1 MAAIRQGQGG
11 MSIKTFIKRLH
22 HGLTEFIKVYR
33 EYRAAHS
40 PLYAAKTAYGIAFR
54 GLPF

>member
-1 MAAIRQGQGG
+1 

>member
-1 MAAIRQGQGG
+1 
-11 MSIKTFIKRLH
+11 MSIKTFIRPSKF
-22 HGLTEFIKVYR
+22 TEFIKVYR

-40 PLYAAKTAYGIAFR
+40 PLYAAKTAYGIAFL